1 MPLYREEK
9 TTAATTVFS
18 PHRCLLSLSLALAP
32 P

>member
-9 TTAATTVFS
+9 TAAATIVFS
-18 PHRCLLSLSLALAP
+18 PHRRLLSSSPSLAP